1 MKYQKIE
8 LEQQNEYNRQLETSG
23 YDASDYSFVNLW
35 SWSDEYQLTWSWHSG
50 LVWIRQETPEP
61 AYWSPVGPWE
71 NVDWKPLLTDT
82 FPRGAQFIRVP
93 EPLSERWAQDLG
105 DRVEIHESRGQWD
118 YRYAVQDLIDLK
130 GNRFHK
136 KKNLLNQ
143 FRKKYDFQHRSFD
156 SEIIKLAC
164 EMQQDWCTWRDCEA
178 SETLI
183 AENRAIAQVL
193 RNWDHLDGLHGGALM
208 VDGTLIAY
216 TIAEKLTE
224 DTLVIHFEKGS
235 HGYKGVYQAINQM
248 FLEASGN
255 GYTYVNREQD
265 LGNEGLRKAK
275 MSYNP
280 VDFVKKS
287 RVTLKPAA

>member
-1 MKYQKIE
+1 MFW
-8 LEQQNEYNRQLETSG
+8 
-23 YDASDYSFVNLW
+23 A
-35 SWSDEYQLTWSWHSG
+35 
-50 LVWIRQETPEP
+50 
-61 AYWSPVGPWE
+61 PVGPWE
-71 NVDWKPLLTDT
+71 HIDWGSLFQET
-82 FPRGAQFIRVP
+82 FPNGAQFIRVP
-93 EPLSERWAQDLG
+93 EPLTDHWKQILG
-105 DRVEIHESRGQWD
+105 GRIADHEARGQWD
-118 YRYAVQDLIDLK
+118 YRYDVRELIDLK

-143 FRKKYDFQHRSFD
+143 FKKNYDFQYCPFD
-156 SEIIKLAC
+156 SEIIALAC
-164 EMQQDWCTWRDCEA
+164 EMQQDWCTWRDCES
-178 SETLI
+178 SETLL
-183 AENRAIAQVL
+183 AENRAIARVL
-193 RNWDHLDGLHGGALM
+193 RNWNRLDGLHGGALL
-208 VDGTLIAY
+208 VEGTLIAY

-248 FLEASGN
+248 FLQRSGN

-287 RVTLKPAA
+287 RVILKPAP